1 MKGEKFEG
9 DVCKKCGSVIRYV
22 KDKKCVCCNKNR
34 YKEWHKSEKN
44 VAYRASEKFIAS
56 VRKKSDLK
64 LYGACADAEKTKRR
78 REAEE
83 RLLNK
88 KLGIEL

>member
-1 MKGEKFEG
+1 MRGEKFEG
-9 DVCKKCGSVIRYV
+9 AVCKKCGSVIRYV
-22 KDKKCVCCNKNR
+22 KDKKCVACIKNKHLNWSKTER
-34 YKEWHKSEKN
+34 GQEYLKIS
-44 VAYRASEKFIAS
+44 S
-56 VRKKSDLK
+56 RKKSDLK
-64 LYGACADAEKTKRR
+64 LYGVCADAEKTKRR